1 MLKFV
6 SSMEVDLDAIAF
18 NFRSV
23 TSHVAPA
30 VMMPVIKG
38 NGYGHGAVAVART
51 LVETGARHLAVAK
64 LVEAWELR
72 QAGIPSAVDILIMT
86 VTLPEE
92 ISCAADMGASV
103 FIPDVERLRHLKSI
117 ARGKPQPVGFH
128 IKVDTGMGRL
138 GFLPCEAR
146 QVAEELRDA
155 QNTRLLGIGT
165 HLGASWAD
173 NDHTTSQ
180 IGRFR
185 EFVAEVKPLPD
196 ALLHVA
202 ASGGTIRIPEA
213 YMTAVRTGSLT
224 YGLNRIEWSPM
235 PLKPALTYRTTVG
248 QVKTLP
254 VGWQIGYGTDRTV
267 TRPLRVATLPVGVI
281 DGISSSMCG
290 RAAFLIGGAK
300 CRLITVCMD
309 SCIVEIPDGLD
320 VKAGSEAVVI
330 GSQGGLTV
338 TGRELIIEAART
350 GFGTHLGHVTLRTPR
365 VYYRGGRQVGMMWDT
380 IREGVART

>member
-23 TSHVAPA
+23 ASHVAPA

-51 LVETGARHLAVAK
+51 LVEAGARHLAVAK
-64 LVEAWELR
+64 LVEAWELS
-72 QAGIPSAVDILIMT
+72 QAGIPSDVDILIMT

-92 ISCAADMGASV
+92 ISCAADTGASV
-103 FIPDVERLRHLKSI
+103 FIPDIERLRHLKSI

-128 IKVDTGMGRL
+128 IKIDTGMGRL

-180 IGRFR
+180 IRRFR
-185 EFVAEVKPLPD
+185 EFVAEVKPSPD
-196 ALLHVA
+196 
-202 ASGGTIRIPEA
+202 S
-213 YMTAVRTGSLT
+213 
-224 YGLNRIEWSPM
+224 
-235 PLKPALTYRTTVG
+235 
-248 QVKTLP
+248 
-254 VGWQIGYGTDRTV
+254 
-267 TRPLRVATLPVGVI
+267 ATPSVPRSAP
-281 DGISSSMCG
+281 SSS
-290 RAAFLIGGAK
+290 ASP
-300 CRLITVCMD
+300 VSD
-309 SCIVEIPDGLD
+309 STR
-320 VKAGSEAVVI
+320 EAI
-330 GSQGGLTV
+330 L
-338 TGRELIIEAART
+338 
-350 GFGTHLGHVTLRTPR
+350 PR
-365 VYYRGGRQVGMMWDT
+365 PRRGK
-380 IREGVART
+380 EPCCP